1 MAEPAQIARL
11 GQDGHGIDRTN
22 ARDAGQKAIIGQFR
36 QQAPCPILD
45 LVALA
50 GRRCLHR
57 LPGNGCQSAVLAVET
72 TSWVLDSS

>member
-11 GQDGHGIDRTN
+11 GQDGHSIDRTN
-22 ARDAGQKAIIGQFR
+22 AGGAGQKAIIGQFR
-36 QQAPCPILD
+36 HQAPCPILD